1 MAQRMLLAA
10 VAATAAVTLSACGG
24 EGASNAGSSA
34 SSTVSKTV
42 STTVPTVET
51 TAPGA
56 ETTAPGAETTAPG
69 AETTAPSAETTAPAT
84 KSTVTSAAPQPSD
97 TPSADEPCAMVT
109 REFLITSLRMTGT
122 PKYPLA
128 DLQRARCSGTFASA
142 MSYPE
147 GTLHP
152 VMYLFQYS
160 AWNGNMR
167 WHVIDVGEGLD
178 CVNRHGVPA
187 AAGRE
192 IGCAA

>member
-1 MAQRMLLAA
+1 MLLAA

-42 STTVPTVET
+42 STTVPTV
-51 TAPGA
+51 

-142 MSYPE
+142 MSHPE

>member
-1 MAQRMLLAA
+1 MTRRILL
-10 VAATAAVTLSACGG
+10 AATAAVTLSACGG
-24 EGASNAGSSA
+24 EGASNAGPSA

-42 STTVPTVET
+42 PTTVSIVET
-51 TAPGA
+51 TAPS
-56 ETTAPGAETTAPG
+56 

-84 KSTVTSAAPQPSD
+84 KSAVTSAAPRPSD

-109 REFLITSLRMTGT
+109 REFLITSLRMTGG

-128 DLQRARCSGTFASA
+128 DLQRARCSGTYASA
-142 MSYPE
+142 MSQPE

-152 VMYLFQYS
+152 VMYLFRYS
-160 AWNGNMR
+160 ARNGHML